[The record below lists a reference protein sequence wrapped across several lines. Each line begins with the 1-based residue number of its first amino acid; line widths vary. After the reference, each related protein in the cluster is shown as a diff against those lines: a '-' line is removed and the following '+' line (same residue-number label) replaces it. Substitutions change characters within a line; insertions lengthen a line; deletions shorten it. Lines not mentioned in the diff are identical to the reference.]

1 MQKTPLARFI
11 GYRMDNQALVNFF
24 KEHDYVVKVVASD
37 FDGVGCAVTF
47 PSKKTIDHNEQE
59 TICIYQIQ
67 EDPLPSGIHYYS
79 SESNKPVFI
88 DCPAYAAR
96 IIIFQDIL
104 MKTERLKLS
113 TKFIVYYNSE
123 GEELDSDSTFIELLK
138 PPDDEKQ
145 MLLEEKLADIFY
157 AAYPDFTKEFLELA
171 DKENVSKGYELIHLA
186 FLMEGL

>member
-37 FDGVGCAVTF
+37 FDGIGCAVTF
-47 PSKKTIDHNEQE
+47 PLKKTVDQDEQE

-67 EDPLPSGIHYYS
+67 EDPLPSGVHYYS
-79 SESNKPVFI
+79 SESTKPVFI
-88 DCPAYAAR
+88 DCPAYASR

-113 TKFIVYYNSE
+113 TKFIIYYNVE
-123 GEELDSDSTFIELLK
+123 GEELGPDSTFIDLIK
-138 PPDDEKQ
+138 PPNDEKQ
-145 MLLEEKLADIFY
+145 VLLEEKLVDIFY
-157 AAYPDFTKEFLELA
+157 AAYPEFTNEFLDLA